1 MCGITGLINRR
12 GQPADQATLARQMA
26 AIRHRGPDGGGALVD
41 GAVGL
46 GMRRLAIIDLAGG
59 DQPMVSADGALSLV
73 FNGEIYNYRE
83 LRREL
88 QAAGRA
94 FATASDT
101 EVLLRG
107 IEEWG
112 ITACV
117 RRLNGMFAFAVWD
130 AASQRL
136 TLIRDRLG
144 IKPLYVY
151 ADAEWIIFGS
161 EIKAILEHPQVPRAI
176 DPRGLA
182 NFLAF
187 GHALAPQTMLRGIRK
202 LPPAHMLEWR
212 RDSDQLSHT
221 RYWDVALAQSG
232 PPDDAAAAAECYGR
246 LREAV
251 RLQLVS
257 DVPLGAF
264 LSGGLDS
271 SIIVGLMSRLG
282 AAPVRTFSV
291 GFEAPGAFNELDDAR
306 LVARHFGTEHHE
318 LRIGAADLSDALQ
331 TLVYHYD
338 EPFGDAA
345 ALPLYL
351 IAKFARQHV
360 TVALSGEGSDEQWAG
375 YRRYQAELLA
385 TAYRRLPGQGAVA
398 ALIRA
403 LPRSRRLKQAVAALS
418 VADPARRYA
427 AWLTV
432 AHAGQRRDLLAD
444 DLAGV
449 LGDYDPAG
457 IYDEVYPANGAPT
470 LSKLGY
476 TDLMTWLPDTY
487 LEKVDKATMAASLE
501 ARVPFLDHTLVEWA
515 MSLPPRL
522 KLRGRTTKW
531 LLRQAFADMLP
542 AATLRKPK
550 HGFAVPTDPWF
561 RGPLRQWTAEILFD
575 ERTTRRGLFNPAAVR
590 RVYDDHISG
599 RQVADGLLWLLL
611 NLELWQRV
619 YLDRE
624 GSL

>member
-1 MCGITGLINRR
+1 
-12 GQPADQATLARQMA
+12 
-26 AIRHRGPDGGGALVD
+26 
-41 GAVGL
+41 
-46 GMRRLAIIDLAGG
+46 
-59 DQPMVSADGALSLV
+59 
-73 FNGEIYNYRE
+73 
-83 LRREL
+83 
-88 QAAGRA
+88 
-94 FATASDT
+94 
-101 EVLLRG
+101 
-107 IEEWG
+107 
-112 ITACV
+112 
-117 RRLNGMFAFAVWD
+117 
-130 AASQRL
+130 
-136 TLIRDRLG
+136 
-144 IKPLYVY
+144 
-151 ADAEWIIFGS
+151 
-161 EIKAILEHPQVPRAI
+161 
-176 DPRGLA
+176 
-182 NFLAF
+182 
-187 GHALAPQTMLRGIRK
+187 
-202 LPPAHMLEWR
+202 
-212 RDSDQLSHT
+212 
-221 RYWDVALAQSG
+221 
-232 PPDDAAAAAECYGR
+232 

-306 LVARHFGTEHHE
+306 LVARHFGAEHHE

-385 TAYRRLPGQGAVA
+385 TAYRQLPGQAAVA

-403 LPRSRRLKQAVAALS
+403 LPRSRRLKQAVAALG

-432 AHAGQRRDLLAD
+432 AHANQRRDLLHA
-444 DLAGV
+444 DLAGA
-449 LGDYDPAG
+449 LGGYDPAQ
-457 IYDEVYPANGAPT
+457 IYDAVYPANGAPT
-470 LSKLGY
+470 LTKLGY

-487 LEKVDKATMAASLE
+487 LEKVDKSTMAASLE

-542 AATLRKPK
+542 PATLRKPK

-561 RGPLRQWTAEILFD
+561 RGPLRQWTADILFD

-599 RQVADGLLWLLL
+599 RQVADTLLWLLL

-624 GSL
+624 GTL